1 MKKDGKM
8 KQWLK
13 KHKKEIGLT
22 TGGVAIG
29 VSAAVVGR
37 RFFNKT
43 CLDKAIKTTVVSSK
57 DDNYVGLTFHKNMK
71 LGKGIGEC
79 YDCVWDPEDARGV
92 AKTMLEAVDE
102 LVGSVAKTE

>member
-8 KQWLK
+8 KQWFK

-43 CLDKAIKTTVVSSK
+43 CLDDAIKTKVIASK
-57 DDNYVGLTFHKNMK
+57 DDNYVGLDFHRNMK
-71 LGKGIGEC
+71 IGKGSGA
-79 YDCVWDPEDARGV
+79 YYNCVWNPEEARTV
-92 AKTMLEAVDE
+92 ANSMLEFVE
-102 LVGSVAKTE
+102 EVTNTVAKTE

>member
-37 RFFNKT
+37 RFFNNV
-43 CLDKAIKTTVVSSK
+43 CLDDAIKTSVISDK
-57 DDNYVGLTFHKNMK
+57 KQNCVGLDFHRNMK
-71 LGKGIGEC
+71 IGKGSGA
-79 YDCVWDPEDARGV
+79 YYNCVWDPEDARTV
-92 AKTMLEAVDE
+92 ANLMLESVEEVTNA
-102 LVGSVAKTE
+102 VAKTE